1 MSDNLKP
8 GRPKTVAG
16 KLTNFNTKLQE
27 DHKRTLEALVKVGP
41 FSSNRDMLE
50 QWTREYLEA
59 NPDLAERVEGYKEIM
74 KN

>member
-1 MSDNLKP
+1 MADNLKP

-41 FSSNRDMLE
+41 FSSNRDMIE
-50 QWTREYLEA
+50 QWTEAYLKE
-59 NPDLAERVEGYKEIM
+59 NPEVAARVDGYKEIM

>member
-1 MSDNLKP
+1 MADNLRP
-8 GRPKTVAG
+8 GRPKTVSG

-41 FSSNRDMLE
+41 FSSNRDMIE
-50 QWTREYLEA
+50 QWTEAYLKE
-59 NPDLAERVEGYKEIM
+59 NPDVAERVEGYKEIM

>member
-1 MSDNLKP
+1 MTENAKP

-41 FSSNRDMLE
+41 FSSNRDMIE
-50 QWTREYLEA
+50 QWTEAYLKD
-59 NPDLAERVEGYKEIM
+59 NPDVAEKVAGYKQFM
-74 KN
+74 QD

>member
-1 MSDNLKP
+1 MTERTKQ

-41 FSSNRDMLE
+41 FSSNRDMIE
-50 QWTREYLEA
+50 QWTQMYLKE
-59 NPDLAERVEGYKEIM
+59 NPDVAEKVEGYKQFL
-74 KN
+74 ND